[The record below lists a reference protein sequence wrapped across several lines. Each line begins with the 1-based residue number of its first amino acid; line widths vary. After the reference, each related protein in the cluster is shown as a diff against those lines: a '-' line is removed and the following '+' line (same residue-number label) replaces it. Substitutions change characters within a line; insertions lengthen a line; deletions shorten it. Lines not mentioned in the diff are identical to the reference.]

1 MIVLVLMAALQGL
14 SPAMKTIE
22 RGQSSWIDAP
32 RQAVARTPEEW
43 VTLYRAH
50 NPDKP
55 PPAVDFSKDMVL
67 AVFLG
72 SRSTAGYGVDII
84 GMKDV
89 NGALVVQY
97 RQTQPPPG
105 AITAQVITSP
115 YQMVAVPARAGDVT
129 FEKVVQ

>member
-1 MIVLVLMAALQGL
+1 
-14 SPAMKTIE
+14 MKMIE
-22 RGQSSWIDAP
+22 RGQSSGIDSP
-32 RQAVARTPEEW
+32 RQAVARTVEEW
-43 VTLYRAH
+43 ARLYRAH
-50 NPDKP
+50 NPDRP

-72 SRSTAGYGVDII
+72 SRSTAGYAVDII

-89 NGALVVQY
+89 DGALVVQY

-105 AITAQVITSP
+105 AITAQVITTP
-115 YQMVAVPARAGDVT
+115 YQMVAVPARAGDVR

>member
-14 SPAMKTIE
+14 SPTMKMIE
-22 RGQSSWIDAP
+22 RGQSSGIDSP
-32 RQAVARTPEEW
+32 RQAVARTVEEW
-43 VTLYRAH
+43 ARLYRAH
-50 NPDKP
+50 NPDRP

-72 SRSTAGYGVDII
+72 SRSTAGYAVDII

-89 NGALVVQY
+89 DGALVVQY

-105 AITAQVITSP
+105 AITAQVITTP
-115 YQMVAVPARAGDVT
+115 YQMVAVPARAGDVR

>member
-1 MIVLVLMAALQGL
+1 MIVLVLMAVLQALA
-14 SPAMKTIE
+14 PAMKTIE
-22 RGQSSWIDAP
+22 RGQTSWIDSP
-32 RQAVARTPEEW
+32 RQAVARTVEEW
-43 VTLYRAH
+43 TRLYRAH

-105 AITAQVITSP
+105 AITAQVITTP
-115 YQMVAVPARAGDVT
+115 YQMVAVPARAGDVL